1 MWYILK
7 SEYLKKKKILQLK
20 YTQIFIRVD
29 ANALEWLGYLD
40 SR

>member
-7 SEYLKKKKILQLK
+7 SEYFKKKKKNLQLK

-29 ANALEWLGYLD
+29 ANALE
-40 SR
+40 